1 MNKNQAN
8 VFRSLVTRVH
18 IKHKKLFWRYLRK
31 WLSKRKIIIL
41 REMDSLGRERTIK
54 LENIPYV
61 NLDFV
66 RLSSL
71 ELVAQE
77 IKNKELKGAVAEL
90 GVYCGVF
97 ASYINQVFPNK
108 KLYLFDTFTGF
119 DERDLNYEKG
129 LGVNSVYQDFNLDNY
144 INEVMQR
151 MPHKEACIIKKG
163 YFPESLNG
171 LEETFSFVSIDCD
184 LYKPILAGLEYFY
197 PRLEKGGY
205 IFVHDFN
212 YSWYPGARKAV
223 CEYCEENKIGY
234 FPLSDHGGSAVIC
247 K

>member
-1 MNKNQAN
+1 
-8 VFRSLVTRVH
+8 
-18 IKHKKLFWRYLRK
+18 
-31 WLSKRKIIIL
+31 
-41 REMDSLGRERTIK
+41 MDSLGRERTIK
-54 LENIPYV
+54 MESIPYA

-77 IKNKELKGAVAEL
+77 INKKELKGAVAEL

-97 ASYINQVFPNK
+97 ARYINQVFPNK

-144 INEVMQR
+144 IDEVMQR
-151 MPHKEACIIKKG
+151 MPHKEVCIIKKG
-163 YFPESLNG
+163 YFPESLKG

-223 CEYCEENKIGY
+223 CEFCQANKGGY